1 MRAFFK
7 GPMPFLCVGHS
18 FDHMFTLLF
27 TVVVLEVEREFGLT
41 FGEGVK
47 LAWLGLVLFGAGAPL
62 AGWLADKW
70 SDIGMMAV
78 FFVGIGLATVG
89 AGLAQTPEQM
99 FVCLSLI
106 GLFASIYHPVGIPM
120 VMRAA
125 GDRSGRMLGVNGV
138 FGSYGMA
145 LASGFAALMI
155 WLAGWRVAY
164 VVPGALSV
172 ALGVWFAVRFSDAG
186 AAARLERK
194 AAVAASPKKEGLG
207 DMVRELGLGRFIQVM
222 GALSLMTLGAGLV
235 FQCMTI
241 GLPKVLQTRVDWIFD
256 AERAGFVASCIFFV
270 GALAQLAGGFL
281 ADRFPLKW
289 LFIAIYGLM
298 TPTLILAAMA
308 SGELMIFALWLIVMI
323 TVGNQP
329 VSDFLFSRYVPKR
342 WVNTAFGFRFALSLG
357 TAAVAVPLMGVVF
370 DRTGDFTY
378 AFLAMAASAFVVVLA
393 ALILPAHGIQASETT
408 GQDVAPAP
416 VPASQPSAQTAGAD

>member
-1 MRAFFK
+1 MRAFVR
-7 GPMPFLCVGHS
+7 GPMPFLCIGHS

-62 AGWLADKW
+62 AGWLADRW
-70 SDIGMMAV
+70 SDIWMMVV
-78 FFVGIGLATVG
+78 FFIGIGLSTVG
-89 AGLAQTPEQM
+89 AGLASTPAEM

-120 VMRAA
+120 VMRVA
-125 GDRSGRMLGVNGV
+125 GEKSGRMLGLNGV

-145 LASGFAALMI
+145 MASGVAALMI
-155 WLAGWRVAY
+155 WLYGWRMAY
-164 VVPGALSV
+164 LVPGGIAV
-172 ALGVWFAVRFSDAG
+172 AIGVWFAFRFGGLASETN
-186 AAARLERK
+186 AARRLLRT
-194 AAVAASPKKEGLG
+194 SGPSKEGLG
-207 DMVRELGLGRFIQVM
+207 DMVRELGLGRFLQVM

-241 GLPKVLQTRVDWIFD
+241 GLPKIMQSRVDWITD
-256 AERAGFVASCIFFV
+256 AESAGFVASVIFFI
-270 GALAQLAGGFL
+270 GALAQLLGGFL
-281 ADRFPLKW
+281 ADKFPLKW

-298 TPTLILAAMA
+298 TPALFLAAIA
-308 SGELMIFALWLIVMI
+308 TNELMLLAVWLIVMI

-357 TAAVAVPLMGVVF
+357 TAAVAVPLMGEVF
-370 DRTGDFTY
+370 DRTGDFYY
-378 AFLAMAASAFVVVLA
+378 AFLAMAAAAAVAVLA
-393 ALILPAHGIQASETT
+393 ALLLPARGIQAEAKPA
-408 GQDVAPAP
+408 QAAP
-416 VPASQPSAQTAGAD
+416 VSQPAGAD

>member
-1 MRAFFK
+1 MRAFFR

-62 AGWLADKW
+62 AGWLADRW
-70 SDIGMMAV
+70 SDIWMMVV
-78 FFVGIGLATVG
+78 FFVGIGLSTIG
-89 AGLAQTPEQM
+89 AGLASNPTEM

-120 VMRAA
+120 VMRVA
-125 GDRSGRMLGVNGV
+125 GEKSGRMLGVNGV

-145 LASGFAALMI
+145 LASGVAALMI
-155 WLAGWRVAY
+155 WIAGWRMAY
-164 VVPGALSV
+164 LVPGAVSV
-172 ALGVWFAVRFSDAG
+172 LLGLWFAARFGSLARETNAARRQLAG
-186 AAARLERK
+186 AAE
-194 AAVAASPKKEGLG
+194 KKEGLG
-207 DMVRELGLGRFIQVM
+207 DMVQALGLGRFLQVM

-241 GLPKVLQTRVDWIFD
+241 GLPKILQSRVDWIPN
-256 AERAGFVASCIFFV
+256 AESAGFVASCIFFI
-270 GALAQLAGGFL
+270 GALAQLAGGLL

-298 TPTLILAAMA
+298 TPALVLASVAYD
-308 SGELMIFALWLIVMI
+308 GLMIFAVWLIVMI

-357 TAAVAVPLMGVVF
+357 TAALAVPLLGEVF
-370 DRTGDFTY
+370 DRTGDFQY
-378 AFLAMAASAFVVVLA
+378 AFYAMALAALIAVLA
-393 ALILPAHGIQASETT
+393 ALLLPGSGLQNPEPAAK
-408 GQDVAPAP
+408 PAP
-416 VPASQPSAQTAGAD
+416 EPMPAEAD

>member
-1 MRAFFK
+1 MRAFFR

-18 FDHMFTLLF
+18 IDHMFTLLF

-70 SDIGMMAV
+70 SDIWMMVV
-78 FFVGIGLATVG
+78 FFVGIGLATIG
-89 AGLAQTPEQM
+89 AGVAETPGQM

-120 VMRAA
+120 VMRIS
-125 GDRSGRMLGVNGV
+125 GERSGRMLGINGV

-145 LASGFAALMI
+145 MASGVAALMI
-155 WLAGWRVAY
+155 WLAGWRMAY
-164 VVPGALSV
+164 VVPGAISV
-172 ALGVWFAVRFSDAG
+172 ALGVWFALRFHGEA
-186 AAARLERK
+186 AAARAARRATPAAEAKK
-194 AAVAASPKKEGLG
+194 AGLG
-207 DMVRELGLGRFIQVM
+207 DMVKALGLGRFLQVM

-241 GLPKVLQTRVDWIFD
+241 GVPKVLQARVDWITD
-256 AERAGFVASCIFFV
+256 AEGAGFVASIIFFV

-289 LFIAIYGLM
+289 LFIAIYAFM
-298 TPTLILAAMA
+298 TPALLLAAVASDAMMIMA
-308 SGELMIFALWLIVMI
+308 VWIIVMI

-357 TAAVAVPLMGVVF
+357 TAAVAVPLMGEVF
-370 DRTGDFTY
+370 DRTGDFYY
-378 AFLAMAASAFVVVLA
+378 AFIAMMLAAIVVVLA
-393 ALILPAHGIQASETT
+393 ALLLPNDGIEDP
-408 GQDVAPAP
+408 GQSKEDPGQTKAEPA
-416 VPASQPSAQTAGAD
+416 TA

>member
-1 MRAFFK
+1 MRDFFR

-18 FDHMFTLLF
+18 IDHMFTLLF

-47 LAWLGLVLFGAGAPL
+47 LAWLGLVLFGLGAPL
-62 AGWLADKW
+62 AGWLSDKW
-70 SDIGMMAV
+70 SDTGMMTT
-78 FFVGIGLATVG
+78 FFIGIGLSTIG
-89 AGLAQTPEQM
+89 AGLASTPAQM
-99 FVCLSLI
+99 FICLSLI

-125 GDRSGRMLGVNGV
+125 GDLGGRMLGVNGV

-145 LASGFAALMI
+145 LASGVAALMI
-155 WLAGWRVAY
+155 WVAGWRMAY
-164 VVPGALSV
+164 IAPGAISV
-172 ALGVWFAVRFSDAG
+172 GLGLWFAVRFRLQPLQEKPTQG
-186 AAARLERK
+186 VLAANAPK
-194 AAVAASPKKEGLG
+194 ATLG
-207 DMVRELGLGRFIQVM
+207 DMVRQLGLGRFIQIM

-241 GLPKVLQTRVDWIFD
+241 GLPKILQARVDWIVG
-256 AERAGFVASCIFFV
+256 AEDAGFTAMIIFFV

-289 LFIAIYGLM
+289 LFIAIYAAM
-298 TPTLILAAMA
+298 TPALILAAFA
-308 SGELMIFALWLIVMI
+308 WNELMVFAVWLIVMI

-342 WVNTAFGFRFALSLG
+342 WVGTAFGFRFALSLG
-357 TAAVAVPLMGVVF
+357 TAVAAVPLLGEVF

-378 AFLAMAASAFVVVLA
+378 VFAVMAVCAFIVVLA
-393 ALILPAHGIQASETT
+393 ALLLPNDGVGDE
-408 GQDVAPAP
+408 APAKDAKDAKAP
-416 VPASQPSAQTAGAD
+416 QPA

>member
-27 TVVVLEVEREFGLT
+27 TVVVLEVEHEFGLT
-41 FGEGVK
+41 FGEGVR

-70 SDIGMMAV
+70 SDIGMMVV
-78 FFVGIGLATVG
+78 FFIGIGLSTIG
-89 AGLAQTPEQM
+89 AGLAQTPTQM
-99 FVCLSLI
+99 FICLSLI
-106 GLFASIYHPVGIPM
+106 GLFASIYHPVAIPM
-120 VMRAA
+120 VMRVA
-125 GDRSGRMLGVNGV
+125 GQQSGRMLGINGV

-145 LASGFAALMI
+145 LASGVAALMI
-155 WLAGWRVAY
+155 LISGWRMAY
-164 VVPGALSV
+164 LAPGALSV
-172 ALGVWFAVRFSDAG
+172 ALGIWFAIRFAG
-186 AAARLERK
+186 LAAANRAERK
-194 AAVAASPKKEGLG
+194 ALSQNGQEKAGLG
-207 DMVRELGLGRFIQVM
+207 DMVRALGLGRFLQIM

-241 GLPKVLQTRVDWIFD
+241 GLPKILQARVDWIVD
-256 AERAGFVASCIFFV
+256 SEGAGFVASCIFFV
-270 GALAQLAGGFL
+270 GALAQLAGGYL

-298 TPTLILAAMA
+298 TPALILAAVS
-308 SGELMIFALWLIVMI
+308 SGSMMIVAVWFIVMI

-357 TAAVAVPLMGVVF
+357 TAALAVPLMGEVF
-370 DRTGDFTY
+370 DRTGDFFY
-378 AFLAMAASAFVVVLA
+378 AFAVMALSALIVVLA
-393 ALILPAHGIQASETT
+393 ALILPNRGIE
-408 GQDVAPAP
+408 DEAPAAA
-416 VPASQPSAQTAGAD
+416 PAEAD

>member
-1 MRAFFK
+1 
-7 GPMPFLCVGHS
+7 MPFLCVGHS
-18 FDHMFTLLF
+18 IDHMFTLLF

-41 FGEGVK
+41 FGEGVR
-47 LAWLGLVLFGAGAPL
+47 LAWLGLVLFGAAAPV

-70 SDIGMMAV
+70 SDIGMMVV
-78 FFVGIGLATVG
+78 FFIGIGLSTIG
-89 AGLAQTPEQM
+89 AGLAQTPGQM

-120 VMRAA
+120 VMRVA
-125 GDRSGRMLGVNGV
+125 GDKSGRMLGVNGV

-145 LASGFAALMI
+145 MASGVAALMI

-164 VVPGALSV
+164 LAPGAISV
-172 ALGVWFAVRFSDAG
+172 VLGIWFALRFGG
-186 AAARLERK
+186 AAAAERTARRNE
-194 AAVAASPKKEGLG
+194 AALAGKKPGLG
-207 DMVRELGLGRFIQVM
+207 DMVRELGLSRFLQVM

-241 GLPKVLQTRVDWIFD
+241 GLPKVLQARVDFITD
-256 AERAGFVASCIFFV
+256 SEGAGFIASIIFFV

-289 LFIAIYGLM
+289 LFICIYGLM
-298 TPTLILAAMA
+298 TPALFLAAVA
-308 SGELMIFALWLIVMI
+308 SNELMIVALWLIVMI

-357 TAAVAVPLMGVVF
+357 TAVVAVPLMGVVY
-370 DRTGDFTY
+370 DRTGDFVY
-378 AFLAMAASAFVVVLA
+378 AFYAMALAAVIAVLA
-393 ALILPAHGIQASETT
+393 ALLLPGGGLDAPEQNDRPT
-408 GQDVAPAP
+408 PAP
-416 VPASQPSAQTAGAD
+416 QPTGAD

>member
-70 SDIGMMAV
+70 SDIWMMVV
-78 FFVGIGLATVG
+78 FFVGIGLSTIG
-89 AGLAQTPEQM
+89 AGVAQTPTQL
-99 FVCLSLI
+99 FICLSLI

-125 GDRSGRMLGVNGV
+125 GDRSGRMLGINGV

-145 LASGFAALMI
+145 MASGVAALMI
-155 WLAGWRVAY
+155 WVAGWRLAY
-164 VVPGALSV
+164 VAPGAISV
-172 ALGVWFAVRFSDAG
+172 ALGVWFAVRFHGD
-186 AAARLERK
+186 AAAAQSARRSAPAEAK
-194 AAVAASPKKEGLG
+194 KKEGLG
-207 DMVRELGLGRFIQVM
+207 EMVQALGLGRFIQVM

-241 GLPKVLQTRVDWIFD
+241 GVPKVLQARVDWIPN
-256 AERAGFVASCIFFV
+256 AESAGFIASCIFFV
-270 GALAQLAGGFL
+270 GALAQLAGGYL

-289 LFIAIYGLM
+289 LFIAIYAFM
-298 TPTLILAAMA
+298 TPALLLAAVATDYVMVLA
-308 SGELMIFALWLIVMI
+308 VWFIVMI

-329 VSDFLFSRYVPKR
+329 VSDFLFSRYVPMR

-357 TAAVAVPLMGVVF
+357 TAAVAVPLIGEVY
-370 DRTGDFTY
+370 DQTGDFYYTFI
-378 AFLAMAASAFVVVLA
+378 AMTLAAIVVVLA
-393 ALILPAHGIQASETT
+393 ALLLPNDGVKEEASVQTPP
-408 GQDVAPAP
+408 DAAPAK
-416 VPASQPSAQTAGAD
+416 TG